1 MNVLQGLLDVLQL
14 GERDAS
20 NIGKQTF
27 LPNSFIGGPR
37 DMRQR
42 YMDAIALV
50 QHFGK
55 PNLFITMTCNPSWM
69 EIEEHLSSSDEE
81 QNRPDLISRV
91 FQAKIEELKIDILKR
106 NIFGKVAAFMY
117 TVEFQKR
124 GLPHAHFLIILSNE
138 HKLLTIEAY
147 DDIIKAELPDKVCS
161 DIKVVKYLY
170 KYICKRHDEIE
181 FSVQNNDANIEIDEV
196 KEYRTARWVSPPEA
210 LWHLFGF
217 SISEMSPSVYR
228 LQLHLEVQ
236 QFVSFKSNVD
246 INTIVNNLMIKKMML
261 TEFFYMNQTDEDA
274 IELNLLYKEFPEY
287 FVWSSSDKF
296 WALRKQRSAIG
307 RIVTCHPTEG
317 ERYYLRL
324 LLMHVRG
331 PKSYNDLLTVNGESF
346 STFRESMEKREFLH
360 VYCNPTN
367 PRQLWEQFEESMT
380 EDYKVL
386 QTNERKQIRYQ
397 ALNHINDIL
406 HSMGHDVNEYEL
418 IPETIR
424 PSTTTK
430 EAKEVHFE
438 KSITVS
444 EEDMLLHTRLN
455 KKQLTTYNVITDRIF
470 SNKAGAFFVDGPGG
484 TGKTFL
490 YRALL
495 ETVRSM
501 GYIALA
507 TATSG
512 VVASILPD
520 GRIAHSHFKISI
532 NIDEHSSCNIS
543 KQSALAGLILDEK
556 LIVWDEVSMANKR
569 MLEVFDFLLKD
580 LMNTN
585 VLFGGKVVVLGGDFR
600 QILPVVRNGK
610 KEDFINESLL
620 YSRIWYELEKLQLS
634 ENMRAKI
641 DPPFCDY
648 LMRIGNGYE
657 QASSTNKIKF
667 FDSLVIP
674 FTTERESL
682 DKLFTIT
689 YPDLNLFYS
698 NTFCT
703 NSHYRKWCWIC
714 SCMWLLGANSAT
726 TGFRILDMKD
736 SSLRKSNTKSRPTH
750 SWFEK
755 DSLFILDE
763 EEQGEKQQCAV
774 AASKSSHNFSFM
786 PDNEVIMRHHNIA

>member
-1 MNVLQGLLDVLQL
+1 
-14 GERDAS
+14 
-20 NIGKQTF
+20 
-27 LPNSFIGGPR
+27 
-37 DMRQR
+37 
-42 YMDAIALV
+42 
-50 QHFGK
+50 
-55 PNLFITMTCNPSWM
+55 
-69 EIEEHLSSSDEE
+69 
-81 QNRPDLISRV
+81 
-91 FQAKIEELKIDILKR
+91 
-106 NIFGKVAAFMY
+106 
-117 TVEFQKR
+117 
-124 GLPHAHFLIILSNE
+124 
-138 HKLLTIEAY
+138 
-147 DDIIKAELPDKVCS
+147 
-161 DIKVVKYLY
+161 
-170 KYICKRHDEIE
+170 
-181 FSVQNNDANIEIDEV
+181 
-196 KEYRTARWVSPPEA
+196 
-210 LWHLFGF
+210 
-217 SISEMSPSVYR
+217 
-228 LQLHLEVQ
+228 
-236 QFVSFKSNVD
+236 
-246 INTIVNNLMIKKMML
+246 
-261 TEFFYMNQTDEDA
+261 
-274 IELNLLYKEFPEY
+274 
-287 FVWSSSDKF
+287 
-296 WALRKQRSAIG
+296 
-307 RIVTCHPTEG
+307 
-317 ERYYLRL
+317 
-324 LLMHVRG
+324 
-331 PKSYNDLLTVNGESF
+331 
-346 STFRESMEKREFLH
+346 
-360 VYCNPTN
+360 
-367 PRQLWEQFEESMT
+367 
-380 EDYKVL
+380 
-386 QTNERKQIRYQ
+386 
-397 ALNHINDIL
+397 
-406 HSMGHDVNEYEL
+406 MGHDVNEYEL

-532 NIDEHSSCNIS
+532 DIDEHSSCNIS

-600 QILPVVRNGK
+600 QILHVVRNGK

-620 YSRIWYELEKLQLS
+620 YSRIWDELEKLQLS

-648 LMRIGNGYE
+648 LMRIGNGYK

-682 DKLFTIT
+682 DKLFTVT
-689 YPDLNLFYS
+689 YQDLNLFYS

-703 NSHYRKWCWIC
+703 NSHVILTTKNDFVNEINDMLIDQFPGKLRTFIGIDETTKLNNQTQFENLLQSLNPPSLPPYKLSLKENCPIMLLHNLNPYEGLCNDIRLTCYDFKTHVISAKISTVADTIAFNSRNEAKKCQNEYRKWCWIC